1 MRGNVEPV
9 PTVYQPPS
17 GERAL
22 RIATLNDIEE
32 EAAKVIPRG
41 AFAYIAA
48 GSANEWTLREN
59 RRAFDRHA
67 LRSRAL
73 LLAKH
78 SAADPLHSR
87 GPWSPRFAGHQTNPQ
102 SIDMAERLEIELRRE

>member
-1 MRGNVEPV
+1 MRGNVEPA

-22 RIATLNDIEE
+22 RIANLNDIEE

-87 GPWSPRFAGHQTNPQ
+87 GESFQARFGDLDHDHRPTRGQIP
-102 SIDMAERLEIELRRE
+102 

>member
-22 RIATLNDIEE
+22 RIANLNDIEE

-48 GSANEWTLREN
+48 GSATNGPC
-59 RRAFDRHA
+59 
-67 LRSRAL
+67 
-73 LLAKH
+73 AKT
-78 SAADPLHSR
+78 AAP
-87 GPWSPRFAGHQTNPQ
+87 
-102 SIDMAERLEIELRRE
+102 SIDMRFVPEHCYLRSTVPPIRSIRAVNRFKPASAISTTTTALPGAKSREVV